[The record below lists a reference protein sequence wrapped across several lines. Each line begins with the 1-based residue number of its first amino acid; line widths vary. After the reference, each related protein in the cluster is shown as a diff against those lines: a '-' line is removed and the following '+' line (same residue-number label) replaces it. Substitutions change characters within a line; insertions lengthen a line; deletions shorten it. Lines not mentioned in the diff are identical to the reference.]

1 MCGDESVPGS
11 SKDVGQGQPRGKE
24 ERDVLD
30 VNDLDDAI
38 TRRVEPYLSSLSR
51 TIMSAAHDDDDPD
64 FLIYLALQYALM
76 DGVAIP
82 KDILDA
88 IEIDLTDPGFTPGML
103 PESRKWLAENRAR
116 ARPQ

>member
-1 MCGDESVPGS
+1 MRLPSAGAKQRHCDARSVARHGARMCGDESVPGS

-51 TIMSAAHDDDDPD
+51 TIMRAAHDDDDPD
-64 FLIYLALQYALM
+64 FL
-76 DGVAIP
+76 V
-82 KDILDA
+82 
-88 IEIDLTDPGFTPGML
+88 
-103 PESRKWLAENRAR
+103 
-116 ARPQ
+116 